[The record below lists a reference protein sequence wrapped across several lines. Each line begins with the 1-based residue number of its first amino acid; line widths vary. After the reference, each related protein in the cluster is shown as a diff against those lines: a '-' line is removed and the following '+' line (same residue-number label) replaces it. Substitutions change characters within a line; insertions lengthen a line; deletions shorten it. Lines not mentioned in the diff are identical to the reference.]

1 MKKIVVF
8 CLAILN
14 AFIAFAQAPQKISY
28 QSVIRNSSNAL
39 LSNQSVGIR
48 ISILQGTASGST
60 IYTESQISTTNAN
73 GLVSLEI
80 GSGIV
85 LSGTFT
91 NIDWNNGP
99 FFIKTETDPNGG
111 NNYTISGT
119 TQILSVPYALHAKT
133 AENVVNDLVDDADSN
148 PVNELQTI
156 SFTNDTLYLSN
167 GGSVFLGG
175 YAVDLVNDADADPN
189 NEIELPSN
197 ANAGDILEYN
207 GNSWQAASPPP
218 VSNAAGS
225 IMYIYDGQTCPA
237 GWNTQQINVAV
248 FGGVPVDACWTD
260 TPCLVMYIYDGQSC
274 PSGWNLQQINAPVVN
289 GTTTPVD
296 ACYKCY

>member
-1 MKKIVVF
+1 MKKIIAF

-14 AFIAFAQAPQKISY
+14 AFTAFAQAPQKISY
-28 QSVIRNSSNAL
+28 QSVIRNSTNAL
-39 LSNQSVGIR
+39 VSNQSVGVR
-48 ISILQGTASGST
+48 ISIIQGSASGST
-60 IYTESQISTTNAN
+60 IYSESQISTTNAN

-99 FFIKTETDPNGG
+99 FFIKTETDPNGA

-119 TQILSVPYALHAKT
+119 TQILSVPYALHANT

-148 PVNELQTI
+148 PVNELQAI

-207 GNSWQAASPPP
+207 GNSWQAASPAP
-218 VSNAAGS
+218 VSTAAGS

-274 PSGWNLQQINAPVVN
+274 PSGWNLQQINAPIVN